1 MPNRTWISGA
11 PVSTALAAWGA
22 SAGGGMNGLQFEVEI
37 LTAPAPMNRNTTASL
52 MATMTALKR
61 ELSLTPTIITAVSR
75 STIAPA
81 ARFTEPSPEIDS
93 GIGNTEAKYCAQ
105 PTATA
110 ADPRVNSSTRS
121 QPMIQ
126 ATSSPREA

>member
-1 MPNRTWISGA
+1 
-11 PVSTALAAWGA
+11 
-22 SAGGGMNGLQFEVEI
+22 MNGLQLEAVI
-37 LTAPAPMNRNTTASL
+37 LTAPAPMNSNTTASL

-61 ELSLTPTIITAVSR
+61 ELSFTPRIDTAVSS

-81 ARFTEPSPEIDS
+81 ARLTEPSPEIDS
-93 GIGNTEAKYCAQ
+93 GMGNTEAKYWAQ
-105 PTATA
+105 PTP
-110 ADPRVNSSTRS
+110 PRPTPRANSSTRS

>member
-1 MPNRTWISGA
+1 
-11 PVSTALAAWGA
+11 
-22 SAGGGMNGLQFEVEI
+22 MNS
-37 LTAPAPMNRNTTASL
+37 NSTASL

-61 ELSLTPTIITAVSR
+61 ELSFTPSIITAVSS

-81 ARFTEPSPEIDS
+81 ARLTEPSPEIDS
-93 GIGNTEAKYCAQ
+93 GMGNTEAKYWAQ

-110 ADPRVNSSTRS
+110 ADPRAVSSTKS
-121 QPMIQ
+121 QPMIR

>member
-1 MPNRTWISGA
+1 MSGE
-11 PVSTALAAWGA
+11 PVSTALAASGA
-22 SAGGGMNGLQFEVEI
+22 SAGGGMNGLQLEAVI

-61 ELSLTPTIITAVSR
+61 ELSFTPRIVTAVSS

-81 ARFTEPSPEIDS
+81 ARLTEPSPEIDS
-93 GIGNTEAKYCAQ
+93 GMGNTEAKYWAQ

-110 ADPRVNSSTRS
+110 ADPRANSSTRS